1 MLTMK
6 KVFMH
11 IPLCVLAVVSA
22 LSVFATPPAAQT
34 QPAASQ
40 PSPAKPDPKKE
51 ELDAFNAC
59 AKAVLQGFRPIAKE
73 RNLRFEGKVSDVNA
87 LCRGGYASQQFRLT
101 PWVDW
106 QTYWGTGDME
116 SLPTGFLTNKGP
128 AFRGVTGALLDLEF
142 QRVELIKFNLFD
154 NTGSYQNYI
163 QGRDGV
169 GGPALK
175 VWPEMR
181 LPSNDPNYAAVGG
194 DGTQVCTGSLVRG
207 RTLTGI
213 CNDVRNPLMGSTGTP
228 FARNV
233 EFETSFPDEGH
244 DEYSRNRHGGRL
256 SLLQPDP
263 QVISRVLLTRQQ
275 SDASKC
281 NGGFGLPNNSAD
293 ANCDYQKAPFFNVL
307 AAYWIQFMTHDWFSH
322 MEEGHNAPEYISV
335 GCKTKLVNN
344 VEVPLTPE
352 DIQQLGC
359 RPDDKVDDTY
369 VDQSTAPETFTF
381 NGKTYMARA
390 PRTFSNNNTAWWDA
404 SQIYGYDDTSV
415 KRVKHDPSDPAK
427 LLEVPLP
434 GAPLGDP
441 VTSGYL
447 PTLQPGDPFAPQW
460 AGQES
465 VAFPDNFTV
474 GLSFLHNLFTR
485 EHNSFVTAFE
495 KQAKL
500 TPNKDCGLRDPAD
513 PKRIIHY
520 KDVTPDEL
528 FAAARLVVAA
538 EIAKIHTIEWTPQ
551 LLYDEPLYKGMN
563 GNWNGLLGTGDPDVS
578 KALSDIVTH
587 DFGKS
592 TDVAKATQWY
602 SVFASGPGIFGLG
615 SKAKDYDITKA
626 DSIEG
631 GVNHFGSPFNFPE
644 EFVSVY
650 RLHPLIPDL
659 LEFRDIKNP
668 NQIAEKIAVINT
680 FEAKETE
687 AMHTGGMP
695 DWGLT
700 LGRQRLGILTLH
712 NHPQFMQN
720 ITLPRLDSP
729 TKQLDLA
736 ALDIIRDREHGVPR
750 FNEFRRQY
758 GLRQLTSYDDF
769 MDPAVRALPE
779 SDPTRQQQQ
788 QAVDQ
793 LRQLYGTHICDAS
806 KIITDA
812 QVNDDGSPIND
823 CLGHPNGSTID
834 NVEDVDT
841 VVGYLAEFRRP
852 HGFAI
857 SETQF
862 VVFILNAS
870 RRLFSDR
877 FFTSS
882 FRPEFYTQMGVDWV
896 NNNGPV
902 AEIEKGTPN
911 GHKQPVS
918 PLKRILIRN
927 IPELK
932 PELGPVINAFD
943 PWARDRGQ
951 YYTLAWKP
959 RPGAESDPAFKQ

>member
-1 MLTMK
+1 MRKL
-6 KVFMH
+6 FMH
-11 IPLCVLAVVSA
+11 APLYALLALTS
-22 LSVFATPPAAQT
+22 LPPCFAYTTPPADT
-34 QPAASQ
+34 P
-40 PSPAKPDPKKE
+40 PAKVDPIKDE
-51 ELDAFNAC
+51 ADALKAC
-59 AKAVLQGFRPIAKE
+59 VQAVLSGIRPIATT
-73 RNLRFEGKVSDVNA
+73 RDVRFEGKVSEANA
-87 LCRGGYASQQFRLT
+87 LCRGGQQTVQFRLT

-106 QTYWGTGDME
+106 QKYWGTGDMS
-116 SLPTGFLTNKGP
+116 SLPSGFLSTKGP
-128 AFRGVTGALLDLEF
+128 EFRGVNGALIDLEF

-154 NTGSYQNYI
+154 NAGTYQQFI
-163 QGRDGV
+163 SGRDGV

-181 LPSNDPNYAAVGG
+181 LPKTDPNYQAVGG
-194 DGTQVCTGSLVRG
+194 DGTQVCKGDLVRG

-213 CNDVRNPLMGSTGTP
+213 CNDVRNPLMASAGTP

-233 EFETSFPDEGH
+233 EFDTAFPERGQNV
-244 DEYSRNRHGGRL
+244 YTQNRHGGRL

-263 QVISRVLLTRQQ
+263 QVISRVLLTRPQ
-275 SDASKC
+275 SAPNSC
-281 NGGFGLPNNSAD
+281 NSGFGLPNNSVD

-322 MEEGHNAPEYISV
+322 MEDGHNGPVYMDV

-344 VEVPLTPE
+344 VEVPLTPD
-352 DIQQLGC
+352 DIQKLGC
-359 RPDDKVDDTY
+359 RPADQVDKTLVDQDSAPNTFKVGDKV
-369 VDQSTAPETFTF
+369 
-381 NGKTYMARA
+381 YMARA
-390 PRTFSNNNTAWWDA
+390 AETFSNNNTAWWDA
-404 SQIYGYDDTSV
+404 SQIYGFDDASA
-415 KRVKHDPSDPAK
+415 KRAKRDPADPAK
-427 LLEVPLP
+427 LLLQPLLSTP
-434 GAPLGDP
+434 NADP
-441 VTSGYL
+441 VTEGYL
-447 PTLQPGDPFAPQW
+447 PVLEPSDPQQPQW

-465 VAFPDNFTV
+465 VGFPDNWTI
-474 GLSFLHNLFTR
+474 GLSFLHNLFVR
-485 EHNSFVTAFE
+485 EHNSFVTEFR
-495 KQAKL
+495 KQEKL
-500 TPNKDCGLRDPAD
+500 TPNKDCGLRDPSN
-513 PKRIIHY
+513 PKRVIHY
-520 KDVTPDEL
+520 KDITADEL

-538 EIAKIHTIEWTPQ
+538 EIAKIHTTEWTPQ
-551 LLYDEPLYKGMN
+551 LLYNEPLYKGMN
-563 GNWNGLLGTGDPDVS
+563 ANWDGLLGTGDPDVT
-578 KALSDIVTH
+578 KALAEIVTK

-592 TDVAKATQWY
+592 TNTAKATDWY

-615 SKAKDYDITKA
+615 SKDRHYDITKA
-626 DSIEG
+626 DSING

-659 LEFRDIKNP
+659 IEFRDLSKDP
-668 NQIAEKIAVINT
+668 NQIVEKVAVINT
-680 FEAKETE
+680 FEGKATD

-695 DWGLT
+695 NWALS

-720 ITLPRLDSP
+720 ILLPRLDSP
-729 TKQLDLA
+729 TKQIDLA

-769 MDPAVRALPE
+769 MDPAVRVLPA
-779 SDPTRQQQQ
+779 DNPTRQQQQ

-793 LRQLYGTHICDAS
+793 LREVYGTHVCDAS
-806 KIITDA
+806 KVITDA
-812 QVNDDGSPIND
+812 QVNEDKSPIND
-823 CLGHPNGSTID
+823 CLGHPNGSVID
-834 NVEDVDT
+834 NIEDVDT
-841 VVGYLAEFRRP
+841 VVGYLAEFTRP

-896 NNNGPV
+896 TRNGPGPV
-902 AEIEKGTPN
+902 QMEKGTPN
-911 GHKQPVS
+911 GHSEPIL
-918 PLKRILIRN
+918 PLKRVLLRN

-932 PELGPVINAFD
+932 PELDPVINAFD

-951 YYTLAWKP
+951 YYSLAWKP

>member
-1 MLTMK
+1 MRKLFMQLPLY
-6 KVFMH
+6 VF
-11 IPLCVLAVVSA
+11 SA
-22 LSVFATPPAAQT
+22 LAALYLPISFAIPAPDTPPAKVDPRQEE
-34 QPAASQ
+34 AA
-40 PSPAKPDPKKE
+40 A
-51 ELDAFNAC
+51 LNAC
-59 AKAVLQGFRPIAKE
+59 VQTVLAGFRPIAKT
-73 RNLRFEGKVSDVNA
+73 RDVRFEGKVSAANA
-87 LCRGGYASQQFRLT
+87 LCRGGYQSQQFRLT

-106 QTYWGTGDME
+106 QTYWGTGDMS
-116 SLPTGFLTNKGP
+116 SLPTGFLSNKGP

-154 NTGSYQNYI
+154 NAGTYQTYVSGSN
-163 QGRDGV
+163 GV
-169 GGPALK
+169 GGPAIK

-181 LPSNDPNYAAVGG
+181 LPKSDPNYQAVGG
-194 DGTQVCTGSLVRG
+194 DGVQVCKGDLVRG

-213 CNDVRNPLMGSTGTP
+213 CNDVKNPLMGSNGTP

-233 EFETSFPDEGH
+233 EFDTAFPDRGAN
-244 DEYSRNRHGGRL
+244 EYTRNRHGGRL

-263 QVISRVLLTRQQ
+263 QVISRVLLTRAQ
-275 SDASKC
+275 STPDTCKA
-281 NGGFGLPNNSAD
+281 GFGLPNNSAN

-322 MEEGHNAPEYISV
+322 MEDGHNGPVYMDV

-352 DIQQLGC
+352 DIQQIGC
-359 RPDDKVDDTY
+359 RPADQVDKTL
-369 VDQSTAPETFTF
+369 VDQNSAPNTFKV
-381 NGKTYMARA
+381 GDKTYMARA
-390 PRTFSNNNTAWWDA
+390 AETFTNTNTAWWDA
-404 SQIYGYDDTSV
+404 SQIYGFDDESV
-415 KRVKHDPSDPAK
+415 KRVKRDPADPAK
-427 LLEVPLP
+427 LLLQPLLNTP
-434 GAPLGDP
+434 NADP
-441 VTSGYL
+441 VTAGYL
-447 PTLQPGDPFAPQW
+447 PVLQPTDPQQPQW

-465 VAFPDNFTV
+465 VAFPDNFTI
-474 GLSFLHNLFTR
+474 GLSFLHNLFVR
-485 EHNSFVTAFE
+485 EHNSFVTEFR
-495 KQAKL
+495 KQAAL
-500 TPNKDCGLRDPAD
+500 TPNKDCGLRNPSN
-513 PKRIIHY
+513 PKRVIRY
-520 KDVTPDEL
+520 KDITPDEL

-538 EIAKIHTIEWTPQ
+538 EIAKIHTTEWTPQ

-563 GNWNGLLGTGDPDVS
+563 GNWNGLLGTGDPDLS

-587 DFGKS
+587 DFGRSK
-592 TDVAKATQWY
+592 DVAKASQWY

-615 SKAKDYDITKA
+615 SKAPHYDVSKA
-626 DSIEG
+626 DSING

-650 RLHPLIPDL
+650 RLHPLVPDL
-659 LEFRDIKNP
+659 IEYRDLSKDP
-668 NQIAEKIAVINT
+668 NQIVEKVAVINT
-680 FEAKETE
+680 FEGKATD
-687 AMHTGGMP
+687 AMHTGGMAN
-695 DWGLT
+695 WGLS
-700 LGRQRLGILTLH
+700 LGRQRLGLLTLH

-720 ITLPRLDSP
+720 ILLPRLDSP
-729 TKQLDLA
+729 TKQIDLA

-779 SDPTRQQQQ
+779 DNPTRQQQQ

-793 LRQLYGTHICDAS
+793 LRQLYGTHVCDAS
-806 KIITDA
+806 KFITDA
-812 QVNDDGSPIND
+812 QINEDGTQIND

-834 NVEDVDT
+834 NIEDVDT

-896 NNNGPV
+896 NNNGPGP
-902 AEIEKGTPN
+902 AQIEKGSPN
-911 GHKQPVS
+911 GHVQPVS

-932 PELGPVINAFD
+932 PELDPVINAFD

-951 YYTLAWKP
+951 YYSLQWKP